1 MDYETLLYGVENR
14 VATIVF
20 NRPERMN
27 AFSQKL
33 CSEAGE
39 AIRAAD
45 ADANVRVVVIRG
57 AGTKAFSAGY
67 DIRETAEAPK
77 RGIAEWRAKLG
88 RDLAFTFN
96 PWNCSK
102 PVIAMIH
109 GHCLGG
115 GLEFAQMC
123 DMRYAAVDAK
133 FGVVETRFAGGIAT
147 YVMPWIVGAR
157 CRRLIYTGDI
167 IGADEAL
174 RLGLLDGVFERDKLE
189 VEVTKIAGRMSRV
202 AVEALQVNKRVLNRT
217 FETMGFSSALQY
229 GLEACAILDST
240 DTEEG
245 KKFDQLK
252 RTEGLSAALRWQADL
267 FRPYE

>member
-1 MDYETLLYGVENR
+1 MNYETLLYGVEDR

-45 ADANVRVVVIRG
+45 ADPGVRVVVIRG

-109 GHCLGG
+109 GHCVGG

-147 YVMPWIVGAR
+147 YVMPWIMGAR

-174 RLGLLDGVFERDKLE
+174 RLGLLDGVFERDVLE
-189 VEVTKIAGRMSRV
+189 VEVVKIARRTSRV
-202 AVEALQVNKRVLNRT
+202 ALEALQANKRALNRT
-217 FETMGFSSALQY
+217 FEIMGFSNALQY

-245 KKFDQLK
+245 KTFDQLK
-252 RTEGLSAALRWQADL
+252 RTEGLGAALRWQADL